1 MVRRRGV
8 ARREVAGVV
17 AVAECQRCG
26 QDTERRTLVD
36 EPLCAECVE
45 WIEEHEET
53 RDAGQKGLG
62 AFEE

>member
-1 MVRRRGV
+1 
-8 ARREVAGVV
+8 VV

-36 EPLCAECVE
+36 EPLCAECAE
-45 WIEEHEET
+45 WIGEHEET